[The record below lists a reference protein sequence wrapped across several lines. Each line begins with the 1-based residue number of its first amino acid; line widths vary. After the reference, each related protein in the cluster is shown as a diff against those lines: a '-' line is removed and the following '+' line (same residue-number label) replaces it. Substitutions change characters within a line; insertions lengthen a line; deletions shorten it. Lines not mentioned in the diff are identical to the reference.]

1 MRNHAG
7 GTSKGKRETFVAL
20 VTIVTLAVTIMVGVM
35 ATSLRAQS
43 AGSQASSLK
52 RQEWETLAGGK
63 MTFDVASVKPSKI
76 TSLGL
81 GTSNVP
87 LGPGDT
93 YPPNG
98 GLFSAKHF
106 TLIYFVMFAYKIT
119 SINDL
124 RGIRTGSQT
133 IILTSRRGQRGIRV
147 KIRCD

>member
-1 MRNHAG
+1 MQSNNGADMRNHAG

-98 GLFSAKHF
+98 GLFSAKH
-106 TLIYFVMFAYKIT
+106 
-119 SINDL
+119 
-124 RGIRTGSQT
+124 
-133 IILTSRRGQRGIRV
+133 SR
-147 KIRCD
+147 